1 MAKHDIQFKIK
12 QESKFNFTSPDI
24 QNELINVCSDVL
36 KTNIIS
42 QIKSV
47 GFFAIMVDDARYMK
61 LLVHI
66 LLNHVLYYYHFGIL
80 TGVIK

>member
-36 KTNIIS
+36 KTNIIF

-47 GFFAIMVDDARYMK
+47 GFFSIMVDDARYIT
-61 LLVHI
+61 LLV
-66 LLNHVLYYYHFGIL
+66 HVLYYYHFNRHWL
-80 TGVIK
+80 VKHFF

>member
-12 QESKFNFTSPDI
+12 QESNFNFTSPDI

-42 QIKSV
+42 QIV
-47 GFFAIMVDDARYMK
+47 CWFFC
-61 LLVHI
+61 
-66 LLNHVLYYYHFGIL
+66 YYG
-80 TGVIK
+80 

>member
-1 MAKHDIQFKIK
+1 MANHDIQFKIK
-12 QESKFNFTSPDI
+12 QESKFNFTKPDI

-47 GFFAIMVDDARYMK
+47 GF
-61 LLVHI
+61 LL
-66 LLNHVLYYYHFGIL
+66 LWL
-80 TGVIK
+80 TIPGT